1 MYKNTIIF
9 PVDDNERGETMRIS
23 SLLDCLEQNPIIA
36 AVSDDGFDAALSSP
50 AKLIF
55 YLSADLMT
63 VKERI
68 QKVHDADKYI
78 FVHIDLA
85 VGIGKDRTGIQYLAQ
100 CGVDVIISTRG
111 QLIRFAKDQNL
122 VTVQRFF
129 ALDSKGMESIEEMLR
144 NTSPNLMEI
153 MPGVVGKVL
162 SRFSRGTTPVIAGGL
177 IQTKAEVLDA
187 LKNGA
192 SAVSTGK
199 EELWY
204 L

>member
-1 MYKNTIIF
+1 
-9 PVDDNERGETMRIS
+9 MRIS
-23 SLLDCLEQNPIIA
+23 SLLDCLERNPIIA
-36 AVSDDGFDAALSSP
+36 AVSDDRFNVALSSP
-50 AKLIF
+50 AHVIF

-63 VKERI
+63 VRDRI
-68 QKVHDADKYI
+68 QKAHDAHKYI
-78 FVHIDLA
+78 LIHIDLA
-85 VGIGKDRTGIQYLAQ
+85 DGIGKDRTGIQYLAR
-100 CGVDVIISTRG
+100 CGVDGIISTRG

-162 SRFSRGTTPVIAGGL
+162 SRFSMGTTPVIAGGL
-177 IQTKAEVLDA
+177 VQTKTEVLDA
-187 LKNGA
+187 LNNGA